1 MKENILLVD
10 DDLTNFT
17 INIEENIEEQTN
29 DFINKYNL
37 K

>member
-10 DDLTNFT
+10 DDLINFT